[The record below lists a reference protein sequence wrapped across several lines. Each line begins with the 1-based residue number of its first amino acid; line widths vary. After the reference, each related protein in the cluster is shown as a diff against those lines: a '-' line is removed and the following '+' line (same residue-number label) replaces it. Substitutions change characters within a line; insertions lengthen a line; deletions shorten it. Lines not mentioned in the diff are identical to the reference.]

1 MDKTGESHRYEDTG
15 KEMAYLYT
23 VARKLCVDAWRKL
36 LRHKELWWSMVKYA
50 AVILAKNMVCFR

>member
-23 VARKLCVDAWRKL
+23 VARKLCVD
-36 LRHKELWWSMVKYA
+36 V
-50 AVILAKNMVCFR
+50 